1 MEGAGIAWVADL
13 AKVPYFGVKV
23 ITDIVDGEH
32 PTHEEFLRNL
42 ATAAQELKVAVPDII
57 RFLAG
62 KKLSEI

>member
-42 ATAAQELKVAVPDII
+42 ATAAQELKVAVPNII